1 MTNLNQL
8 QSELAALTECVNSAM
23 AVTEDLITLTRDELK
38 QLINKVREQTCE
50 HMNNEYES
58 AIDGLDVDNFVE
70 LELNGREIE
79 VQFDERQLKR
89 DIIGNVDDKDD
100 VDDTELDTLL
110 RKIKEAQ
117 LCVQVGVSC

>member
-110 RKIKEAQ
+110 RKIKEA
-117 LCVQVGVSC
+117 